1 MFVNVTSHHL
11 RFFLSVTPRV
21 STRTGLYLQPF
32 AWLPCASSGNTKLH
46 PTLLIGINSAFD
58 SLYTFVVNAIIVFVF
73 ITFNSMSDKTS
84 CPSQL
89 PFSTFIP
96 PAFTLTTLGSV
107 LPAIS
112 FKTVGSLTKRIRA
125 LPYLT
130 STDSLCF
137 IKDTTC

>member
-1 MFVNVTSHHL
+1 M
-11 RFFLSVTPRV
+11 
-21 STRTGLYLQPF
+21 
-32 AWLPCASSGNTKLH
+32 
-46 PTLLIGINSAFD
+46 
-58 SLYTFVVNAIIVFVF
+58 
-73 ITFNSMSDKTS
+73 
-84 CPSQL
+84 
-89 PFSTFIP
+89 
-96 PAFTLTTLGSV
+96 FTLTTLGSV